1 MDGDNDASETIQLSG
16 MNNGDIEV
24 EGTTEIVDSTN
35 TGTTGSNC
43 INVGESDSTRNQ
55 ENDKLI
61 NSNYDSS
68 FFIR

>member
-1 MDGDNDASETIQLSG
+1 MDGDNDANETIQLSG
-16 MNNGDIEV
+16 INNGDIEV

-35 TGTTGSNC
+35 TGTIGSNS